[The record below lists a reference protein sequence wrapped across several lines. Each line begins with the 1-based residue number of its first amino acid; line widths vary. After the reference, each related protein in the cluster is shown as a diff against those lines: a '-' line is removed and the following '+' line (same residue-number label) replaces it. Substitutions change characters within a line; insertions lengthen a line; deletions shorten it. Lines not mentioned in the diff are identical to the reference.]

1 MLAIRSVA
9 VGLVCAGVLTA
20 GCLGSPDTEPTDAAP
35 IGSAELPARREVA
48 PIGVN
53 GLKPSDFWA
62 TDNRAALRALGGAAL
77 VAAGDVLV
85 ATPLLATA
93 GGRSVL
99 DHLVRC
105 ALPLDG
111 VVYDPGGEAFYGEFG
126 FAPAWTGRALNTSEQ
141 RWVSACMFQH
151 LNGSGEHVDILLD
164 GRHAAL
170 EFPRDEAPFTEF
182 VVQDAT
188 TYGNAFLPGAIVGF
202 TCINPDLAAALS
214 APSLSC
220 PLDLNLL
227 VLERSCGVLPTC
239 GMAFVGPCDLVCT
252 KDAAGDQTCHTLPLL
267 GSLLAPLLGSAYPET
282 IRTELRDSDVL
293 PLYPGCGL
301 L

>member
-1 MLAIRSVA
+1 M
-9 VGLVCAGVLTA
+9 
-20 GCLGSPDTEPTDAAP
+20 
-35 IGSAELPARREVA
+35 RRGVA
-48 PIGVN
+48 PIGLN
-53 GLKPSDFWA
+53 GLSPRDFWA
-62 TDNRAALRALGGAAL
+62 TDNRAALRALGAARL

-105 ALPLDG
+105 ALPFNQL
-111 VVYDPGGEAFYGEFG
+111 VYAPDGEAFYGEFG
-126 FAPAWTGRALNTSEQ
+126 FAPAWTGRALSPSEQ

-164 GRHAAL
+164 GRHPAL
-170 EFPRDEAPFTEF
+170 EFPRDAEPFSEF
-182 VVQDAT
+182 VVEDAT

-202 TCINPDLAAALS
+202 TCINPNLTAALS
-214 APSLSC
+214 ALSLSC
-220 PLDLNLL
+220 PLDLGLL

-239 GMAFVGPCDLVCT
+239 GMAFVGPCNLVCS
-252 KDAAGDQTCHTLPLL
+252 KDAAGDQTCHTLPLV
-267 GSLLAPLLGSAYPET
+267 GPLLAPLLGPAYTET
-282 IRTELRDSDVL
+282 IRTELRDSDIL